1 MADILKK
8 YIFASDFDQ
17 TLTFNDS
24 GYVLAELVGIP
35 IEEFA
40 RKSKGMAK
48 INLVQQG
55 AELAYLLLHDP
66 EFRQKVRK
74 EHLREVG
81 KRIRLKSDIK
91 LLYQLLD
98 TGIDGHQ
105 FDFYVL
111 SAAPVEIVRSALED
125 IVPPDH
131 IYGTEFRYKSSGEI
145 DTIIRATAG
154 YGKVAVLDKLL
165 VEKVAGPDHV
175 VYTGDGSSDIHVMLH
190 INARDGLTIAVSEAP
205 NVSQV
210 AKRTVLSTS
219 ALAVLAPILEEIAGW
234 ERYRIRSLFE
244 ANHMLIQ
251 EWERV
256 RTDWLTVRPAAQ
268 FTPEEGVKTEAKLES
283 ARTSHQHQRALA
295 LCVRIERA
303 SPIPQ
308 NDLGA
313 WQAEVAHLVQSEI
326 AVHFAAEEE
335 IVFPAAE
342 KFEELRALVRQ
353 LISEHANLR
362 TMFAN
367 AQEDSLSSNEIL
379 VLARSLSTHIR
390 TEERQLFERMQQL
403 LSIEELGILGSKLQ
417 SALKDSEEACR
428 LPSATTRLRPLK

>member
-1 MADILKK
+1 MADNLLKR

-24 GYVLAELVGIP
+24 GYVLAELVGIST
-35 IEEFA
+35 EEFE
-40 RKSKGMAK
+40 RKAKGMAK

-66 EFRQKVRK
+66 EFQAKVRK

-98 TGIDGHQ
+98 TGINGHQ

-125 IVPPDH
+125 MVPEDH
-131 IYGTEFRYKSSGEI
+131 IYGTEFRYKPSGEI

-165 VEKVAGPDHV
+165 VERVAGPDHV

-190 INARDGLTIAVSEAP
+190 INSRDGLTIAVSESP
-205 NVSQV
+205 NVSQI
-210 AKRTVLSTS
+210 AKRTVLSSS

-234 ERYRIRSLFE
+234 ERYRIRTFFE
-244 ANHMLIQ
+244 ANGRLIQ

-256 RTDWLTVRPAAQ
+256 RTDWLTVRPAAEP
-268 FTPEEGVKTEAKLES
+268 TPTESITAGPKLE
-283 ARTSHQHQRALA
+283 
-295 LCVRIERA
+295 
-303 SPIPQ
+303 
-308 NDLGA
+308 
-313 WQAEVAHLVQSEI
+313 I
-326 AVHFAAEEE
+326 AN
-335 IVFPAAE
+335 
-342 KFEELRALVRQ
+342 
-353 LISEHANLR
+353 S
-362 TMFAN
+362 
-367 AQEDSLSSNEIL
+367 
-379 VLARSLSTHIR
+379 
-390 TEERQLFERMQQL
+390 
-403 LSIEELGILGSKLQ
+403 
-417 SALKDSEEACR
+417 
-428 LPSATTRLRPLK
+428 

>member
-1 MADILKK
+1 MAEILKK

-35 IEEFA
+35 TEEFA
-40 RKSKGMAK
+40 RKAEGMAK

-66 EFRQKVRK
+66 EFRGRVRR

-91 LLYQLLD
+91 LLYQLLE

-105 FDFYVL
+105 LDFYVL

-125 IVPPDH
+125 VVPPDH
-131 IYGTEFRYKSSGEI
+131 IYGTEFCYKPSGEI
-145 DTIIRATAG
+145 DTIVRATAG

-234 ERYRIRSLFE
+234 ERYRIRSFFE

-256 RTDWLTVRPAAQ
+256 RTDWLTLRPAAQ
-268 FTPEEGVKTEAKLES
+268 FTPDEVVKDENRLEG
-283 ARTSHQHQRALA
+283 ART
-295 LCVRIERA
+295 
-303 SPIPQ
+303 
-308 NDLGA
+308 
-313 WQAEVAHLVQSEI
+313 
-326 AVHFAAEEE
+326 
-335 IVFPAAE
+335 
-342 KFEELRALVRQ
+342 
-353 LISEHANLR
+353 
-362 TMFAN
+362 
-367 AQEDSLSSNEIL
+367 
-379 VLARSLSTHIR
+379 
-390 TEERQLFERMQQL
+390 
-403 LSIEELGILGSKLQ
+403 
-417 SALKDSEEACR
+417 
-428 LPSATTRLRPLK
+428 